1 MFQNINQI
9 IKERR
14 SHYPTEFSGA
24 SIEPEV
30 LQILIENANYAPN
43 HHLNYP
49 WRFIVINKNKV
60 ADFVQVYIDLLFQQ
74 NPNLESSDK
83 KIEKLKLFQ
92 KNIGAV
98 IAIVHHVQDSKHYH
112 EDQLAIACAVQNMY
126 LSLSQFETI
135 GGYWSTGMAYQS
147 NEMRTFFKLSE
158 QQELMGYFVIG
169 KLAHK
174 RTETNRKDVKQF
186 ISYL

>member
-14 SHYPTEFSGA
+14 SHYPTEYTGEA
-24 SIEPEV
+24 IEQEV
-30 LQILIENANYAPN
+30 IQLLIENANYAPN

-49 WRFIVINKNKV
+49 WRFVVINKNKV
-60 ADFVQVYIDLLFQQ
+60 ADFVQVYIDLLFHQ
-74 NPNLESSDK
+74 NPDLESSDK

-98 IAIVHHVQDSKHYH
+98 IGIVHHKVDSKLHH

-126 LSLSQFETI
+126 LSLSQFESI

-147 NEMRTFFKLSE
+147 NEMNAFFKLSKE
-158 QQELMGYFVIG
+158 QELMGYFVLG
-169 KLAHK
+169 KLENK
-174 RTETNRKDVKQF
+174 RTESNRKDVNQF